1 MLKRLLALLKAT
13 SGQLLSLTK
22 AASGHLLNAAKQTLR
37 KIAYVVRSLSHCFY
51 FCLKATAV
59 LLLCGILMMKLLEGL
74 PGPRISSIQVD
85 ANLPPLAPAKVY
97 DYKRSIVRLYRG
109 DQFYCSGVVIGSNYV
124 LTASHCLV
132 DEDGSMNRGPV
143 RVVNDDGS
151 QVVMSRPVGVNLRM
165 DWGLL
170 HGNFSNIP
178 AALVTE
184 VGFDPPAI
192 VTACGYPQ
200 GSKALNCSEL
210 SPWLNDGFLIKC
222 RPGGMLFPGMSGGP
236 VFDAEGHVIG
246 LNVLV
251 YPAQQLGG
259 VAYSPTTGI
268 LANFHIAD

>member
-1 MLKRLLALLKAT
+1 MFKRLYALLKAT
-13 SGQLLSLTK
+13 PRRLLSVLKPTSIYAWSVLK
-22 AASGHLLNAAKQTLR
+22 ATPARITSAT
-37 KIAYVVRSLSHCFY
+37 RSLAQCFY

-59 LLLCGILMMKLLEGL
+59 LLLCGILLMKVLESL

-85 ANLPPLAPAKVY
+85 KNLPPLAAAKVY

-132 DEDGSMNRGPV
+132 DEDGIMNRDPV
-143 RVVNDDGS
+143 TVVNDDGS

-178 AALVTE
+178 GALVTE
-184 VGFDPPAI
+184 VGFDPPSV

-210 SPWLNDGFLIKC
+210 QPWINDAFLVKC
-222 RPGGMLFPGMSGGP
+222 KPGGMLFPGMSGGP
-236 VFDAEGHVIG
+236 VFDGEGHVIG

-251 YPAQQLGG
+251 YPAQQYGG
-259 VAYSPTTGI
+259 TAYSPTTGI
-268 LANFHIAD
+268 LANFGIAD